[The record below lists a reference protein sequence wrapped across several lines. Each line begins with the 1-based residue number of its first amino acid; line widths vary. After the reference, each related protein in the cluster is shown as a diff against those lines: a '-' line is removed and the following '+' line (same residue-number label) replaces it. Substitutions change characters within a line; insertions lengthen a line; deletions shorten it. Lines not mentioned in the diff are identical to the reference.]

1 MKNEKIR
8 KNNKKTQENGRK
20 KRNVVRKYELEEK
33 ERGGNIRYRKSISI
47 ELITRLGGGR

>member
-1 MKNEKIR
+1 
-8 KNNKKTQENGRK
+8 
-20 KRNVVRKYELEEK
+20 VRKYEWEEK